1 MRLGRIR
8 YESKYL
14 AIEYYHVKEGWSIRW
29 LYRQLMVCCCKEVSN
44 EKHWKSSTTA
54 TSDHTS
60 SGSLRAAADH
70 GILPMF
76 YLELTSGPRRT
87 FATMALQSGI
97 DPKTVSGMLGHYSA
111 EFTLD
116 IYTNVTKEMQKEAAK
131 RIGGFMADVL

>member
-1 MRLGRIR
+1 
-8 YESKYL
+8 
-14 AIEYYHVKEGWSIRW
+14 
-29 LYRQLMVCCCKEVSN
+29 MVCCCKEVSN